1 MLLRLPSTLTTPF
14 AITAPFNGAVLAQT
28 PKPPKKSRRI
38 AQPATAV
45 AFIESSGPERPDP
58 LLAADGAISFRG
70 SSVEPNAILKIE
82 LSLKNVIGISLEKD
96 SGSSFFICVLKVRPQ
111 RRHLRP

>member
-14 AITAPFNGAVLAQT
+14 AITAPFNGAVFAQT

-58 LLAADGAISFRG
+58 LLAADGTTSFRG
-70 SSVEPNAILKIE
+70 SSVEPNAIFENRIVSEKCYRHISGKRFWIE
-82 LSLKNVIGISLEKD
+82 L
-96 SGSSFFICVLKVRPQ
+96 F
-111 RRHLRP
+111 HLRSQS